1 MRAGLESMLR
11 REHTSVREPSQMS
24 FAPRWARSLRAIF
37 AALCLGAPATLVAQ
51 ATGTTTG
58 DIRGFVRDESGSPM
72 AGAEVSAV
80 NRATQAKRSDS
91 SRADGAFAVRLLA
104 PGLYRLTVSMAG
116 WEPAPAEDLA
126 VTVGATT
133 YVDLRVIPR
142 VAESVAVTAQPQLI
156 DRSAT
161 DVSETIGQR
170 RILDLPINQ
179 RNFLDFALTTP
190 GVTPDRGPQTGAIT
204 TSGFSING
212 QNPRYNNVVIDGVD
226 NNDPAGGSVRGT
238 LSQDAVREYQ
248 VIRAPFAA
256 EYGRAVGGIVNIVT
270 RSGTNELHGS
280 TFLFFRDESLSEDN
294 LLTGT
299 RTPYNQTQYGAVL
312 GGPIRP
318 DKAFFFGAAELLDVE
333 DANVITISDETVS
346 VVRAAGFALENGV
359 LPFERDRQGVMLKL
373 DGAPSGSHAVT
384 GRATFSS
391 ESDENQQPWG
401 GLVARSGGGIREL
414 RDLSFAASAVS
425 VLSGAVAN
433 EARFLWS
440 DRRHR
445 LDSLDSDHGPAVNIL
460 GFATFGTQRLLP
472 QPRDTRTWQAFDA
485 ISLTSGSATYKA
497 GVDFVH
503 SEVEGSLPAYAAGYY
518 EFLALPAIPG
528 LLPDP
533 VTALQAFA
541 AGIPAGFA
549 QGFGDPED
557 AVSMSAFAAFAQ
569 GEWNPSSRLLL
580 RLGLRYDREQPADP
594 FPSDSDNW
602 APRASLSWSGGR
614 SWRLRGGVGRFFGIA
629 PAGPLFAVG
638 VLDGTRWKIHA
649 RRIDDADGPYPFE
662 PWALPGRR
670 FESETQ
676 AGASGVPLTIYR
688 RGDFQSASA
697 DLASLSV
704 EKDLTGTVLV
714 SVDYLRVRG
723 RHILVERNINPIVS
737 AAGRPDP
744 TFSDIFRYESTGNSW
759 YEGVTLGLR
768 TRSGGSLELAAFYTY
783 ADAED
788 DHIDFAEGQPQDPL
802 DPASERGPSI
812 HVPEHR
818 TTVSAIFSPEATAP
832 VWLKHWTLAL
842 IAEHSV
848 GRPYNE
854 LAGFDRNQNGDGGS
868 DRPEGVG
875 RNAGRLPDLFQ
886 VDLRVA
892 RRFPLG
898 RLELEGVAEVFN
910 LFNRENVLEVNS
922 IRFASSD
929 GDPNPDFG
937 RPTRLADPR
946 RLQLGIRLSF

>member
-1 MRAGLESMLR
+1 MPR

-72 AGAEVSAV
+72 VGAEVSAV

-91 SRADGAFAVRLLA
+91 SRTDGAFAVRLLA
-104 PGLYRLTVSMAG
+104 PGRYRMTVSMAG
-116 WEPAPAEDLA
+116 WEPVPAEEVA

-226 NNDPAGGSVRGT
+226 NNDPASGSVRGT

-270 RSGTNELHGS
+270 RSGTNDLHGS
-280 TFLFFRDESLSEDN
+280 AFLFFRDESLSEDN

-312 GGPIRP
+312 GGPLRP
-318 DKAFFFGAAELLDVE
+318 DKLFFFLATERLDVE
-333 DANVITISDETVS
+333 DANVIAIGDQTIGDQTVAVIRS
-346 VVRAAGFALENGV
+346 AGFELENGV
-359 LPFERDRQGVMLKL
+359 VPFERDRQSVLLKL
-373 DGAPSGSHAVT
+373 DAAPGASHSLSAK
-384 GRATFSS
+384 ATYSS
-391 ESDENQQPWG
+391 ENDENQQPWG
-401 GLVARSGGGIREL
+401 GLVARSGGGARDL
-414 RDLSFAASAVS
+414 RDASLAASAIS
-425 VLSGAVAN
+425 VLSAGVAN
-433 EARFLWS
+433 EARVLWS

-445 LDSLDSDHGPAVNIL
+445 LDSLDRDGGPSVNVI
-460 GFATFGTQRLLP
+460 GFATFGNQRLLP
-472 QPRDTRTWQAFDA
+472 QPRDTQTWQLFDA
-485 ISLTSGSATYKA
+485 VSLTRANTTYKA
-497 GVDFVH
+497 GIDFVH
-503 SEVEGSLPAYAAGYY
+503 SEIEGSLPAYFAGYY
-518 EFLALPAIPG
+518 EFYPLSGDVSAL
-528 LLPDP
+528 D
-533 VTALQAFA
+533 AFA
-541 AGIPAGFA
+541 AGIPAVFV
-549 QGFGDPED
+549 QGFGDPHSEVD
-557 AVSMSAFAAFAQ
+557 TTALSAFGQ
-569 GEWNPSSRLLL
+569 GEWSFRNLLV
-580 RLGLRYDREQPADP
+580 RLGLRYDLEKPADP
-594 FPSDSDNW
+594 FPTDSDNW
-602 APRASLSWSGGR
+602 APRASFSWSPAKA
-614 SWRLRGGVGRFFGIA
+614 WRVRGGVGRFYG
-629 PAGPLFAVG
+629 PTSAGPLFAVG
-638 VLDGTRWKIHA
+638 VLDGEQVQVHVRTILG
-649 RRIDDADGPYPFE
+649 GPSPHE
-662 PWALPGRR
+662 PWGLPGRR
-670 FESETQ
+670 FASEAQ
-676 AGASGVPLTIYR
+676 AGESGVPLSVFR
-688 RGDFQSASA
+688 RGSFESASA
-697 DLASLSV
+697 DLASLGV
-704 EKDLTGTVLV
+704 ETDILGQVLA
-714 SVDYLRVRG
+714 SLDYLRVRG
-723 RHILVERNINPIVS
+723 RHILVERNVNPIVS
-737 AAGRPDP
+737 PAGRIDP
-744 TFSDIFRYESTGNSW
+744 AYSEIFRYESTGNSW

-929 GDPNPDFG
+929 GAPNPDFG